1 MKVNQQTV
9 SLADFLGWQEDK
21 VYFYKDVKLMI
32 KDNML
37 HVRDYY
43 GRDWLP
49 IRHEVGIND
58 FVALRESK
66 RADVKYY
73 LKIKDEFIE
82 FCNLESELSYLNHDM
97 SVNAYYLSDT
107 CVTENV
113 TCLFTEL
120 EINSIQLV
128 KPFMIEMF
136 DKIEYEE

>member
-1 MKVNQQTV
+1 MNQQTV

-21 VYFYKDVKLMI
+21 VYLYKDVKLMI

-58 FVALRESK
+58 FAQLRESK
-66 RADVKYY
+66 RADMRYY

-82 FCNLESELSYLNHDM
+82 FCNLESELSYLNYDM
-97 SVNAYYLSDT
+97 NVNAYYLSDT
-107 CVTENV
+107 IVTENV
-113 TCLFTEL
+113 TCLFTEK
-120 EINSIQLV
+120 EIDSIQLV

-136 DKIEYEE
+136 NKIEYEE